1 MGSKRVTLADI
12 ASLAGVSVSTVS
24 RVLSFDENLNV
35 HPDTRKKIIETAD
48 ELSYDY
54 KKSLKEKKKL
64 GFYFGISSSTESED
78 VFYHDL
84 RLEIEEILKLSG
96 VTFETIS
103 YEDTQKTVK
112 DIDGIIALDLSE
124 KADTLTR
131 LENLNKPL
139 IFIDTNPNPD
149 KYSSVQFDLSD
160 STEKVLNYFLEMGH
174 TKIGF
179 IGGCDPDRKRIDK
192 RENTYRSFMRHH
204 GLLNENY
211 IRVGNFT
218 SEDGYLKSKELLS
231 GENPPTAIFA
241 ANDSLVIGCY
251 RAAYEMGFSVPED
264 ISIIGF
270 NDNKS
275 AKYLVPSLTT
285 VRLDMEEMAKI
296 SVELIDKVINEDSN
310 IPIKII
316 LPNKLI
322 IRDSVRDIRSEKL
335 N

>member
-12 ASLAGVSVSTVS
+12 AKLADVSASTVS
-24 RVLSFDENLNV
+24 RVLSFDENLKV

-54 KKSLKEKKKL
+54 KKNLKEKKKL

-84 RLEIEEILKLSG
+84 RLEIEKILKLSG
-96 VTFETIS
+96 VTFEAIS

-112 DIDGIIALDLSE
+112 DIDGIIALDLAE
-124 KADTLTR
+124 QANTLSR
-131 LENLNKPL
+131 LENLEKPL
-139 IFIDTNPNPD
+139 IFIDSNPKPD
-149 KYSSVQFDLSD
+149 KYNSVEFDLSD
-160 STEKVLNYFLEMGH
+160 STEKVLNYFLEKGH
-174 TKIGF
+174 IKIGF
-179 IGGCDPDRKRIDK
+179 IGGCDPDRKRIDE
-192 RENTYRSFMRHH
+192 REVTYRSFMHHH
-204 GLLNENY
+204 GLLNEDY

-231 GENPPTAIFA
+231 GKNPPTAIFA
-241 ANDSLVIGCY
+241 ANDSLVIGSY
-251 RAAYEMGFSVPED
+251 RAAYEMGFSVPDD

-285 VRLDMEEMAKI
+285 VRLDIEKMAKI
-296 SVELIDKVINEDSN
+296 SVELIDKVISEDSN
-310 IPIKII
+310 TPVKII
-316 LPNKLI
+316 IPNKLV
-322 IRDSVRDIRSEKL
+322 IRDSVRDI
-335 N
+335 NTNII